1 MMRRPDGRALTAVAV
16 GSLLLDALLLAY
28 GGVAWHR
35 SGLLV
40 GAGACA
46 TLAVVVVL
54 VWRRYR
60 RVLVDIAAARREM
73 RDEVRS
79 IRDLLEQN
87 RQRD

>member
-1 MMRRPDGRALTAVAV
+1 MMRRPAGRVLTTVAVA
-16 GSLLLDALLLAY
+16 SLLLDALLLSY

-35 SGLLV
+35 SGLLA
-40 GAGACA
+40 GAGACTA
-46 TLAVVVVL
+46 LAVVVVL

-79 IRDLLEQN
+79 MRDLLEQN
-87 RQRD
+87 RQRN

>member
-1 MMRRPDGRALTAVAV
+1 MTRRPASRALTILAV
-16 GSLLLDALLLAY
+16 GFLLLDALLLAY

-35 SGLLV
+35 PGLLA

-60 RVLVDIAAARREM
+60 RALVDIEAARRAM
-73 RDEVRS
+73 RDEVQS
-79 IRDLLEQN
+79 IRDLLQQQHLHN
-87 RQRD
+87 